1 MALSPIEKNLVE
13 RLGSVL
19 SIDELDL
26 LIDML
31 DHSSESL
38 YEGVCEEFIRCYPD
52 EAREMFGEHVGR
64 TPEELIA
71 KCNSPQTEEK

>member
-1 MALSPIEKNLVE
+1 MLSPIEKNLVE

-19 SIDELDL
+19 SVDELDL

-31 DHSSESL
+31 DHSRESL
-38 YEGVCEEFIRCYPD
+38 YEGVCEEFIRLYPE
-52 EAREMFGEHVGR
+52 EAREMFGDHVGR

-71 KCNSPQTEEK
+71 KCHAPQTEEEK